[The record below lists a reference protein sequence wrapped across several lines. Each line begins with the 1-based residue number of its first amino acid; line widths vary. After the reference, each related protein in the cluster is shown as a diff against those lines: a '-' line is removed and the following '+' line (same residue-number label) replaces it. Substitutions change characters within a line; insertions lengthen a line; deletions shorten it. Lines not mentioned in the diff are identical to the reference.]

1 MFNINNGVSPP
12 GLKIWIDLDNTP
24 HVPFFIPIIREL
36 ERRGHVVVLT
46 ARDAFQVCEL
56 ADKKGLSYVK
66 IGRHYGKRKLWKL
79 YGLFRRSSQLWL
91 FYLRQKPALG
101 LSHGSRSL
109 SLICN
114 FLRIPAI
121 VIFDYEHARTIPL
134 GRPRWLIAPEALSG
148 KIAGKTKRIRYY
160 RGIKEDVY
168 APEFKPDPS
177 LLEELGIRPDDI
189 VVTVRPPA
197 SEAHYRNPES
207 ENLLHELMAK
217 IGRTPGLRTVLL
229 PRHHAQAEAFKK
241 SYPEWF
247 ADNKTIIPSRAVD
260 GLNLLWYSDLVIS
273 GGGTMNREA
282 AALGIPV
289 YSIFRGETGA
299 VDEML
304 EKEGRLILIR
314 TVEEIE
320 SKIRFVRRD
329 RSRLPDNRARF
340 ALEDIVNYIE
350 EIIGLERERH
360 HRGRSTAS

>member
-1 MFNINNGVSPP
+1 MSPP

-66 IGRHYGKRKLWKL
+66 VGRHYGKRKLWKL

-207 ENLLHELMAK
+207 ETLLHELIAK

-229 PRHHAQAEAFKK
+229 PRHHAQGEAFKK

-247 ADNKTIIPSRAVD
+247 ADNKTIIPPRAVD

-320 SKIRFVRRD
+320 SRIRFVRRD